1 MPAEGST
8 ATTASGSGASGLRP
22 SIGQVISLL
31 AALPVAVTASFNP
44 RVAALRSILN
54 QVPDRG
60 PDDPVPDA
68 VVTHLSDVVAMAMLL
83 PLVLRGEDEH
93 ARIGGLLRTVVGSS
107 AALGHLVL
115 GRILSDRQMWREAPP
130 ARFVAWENGLL
141 WLPDA
146 LLDLVK
152 HHGDPQIYTLTDRT
166 RWIIDPSFPVPLR
179 QRAIVQRQGM
189 VVDRRTG
196 LQRRVLVA
204 SSLDDLRLKASQWAR
219 PWADE
224 CLEMADI
231 LQIAAFDRF
240 AASCILLNRSSRPI
254 EGWLELASHARAGI
268 QAPKA
273 VDRVVATLGG
283 VELGLPPQAAFA
295 LSRGVRFLFRSQGD
309 PISDFT
315 ITWWR
320 IRGFFLDSL
329 QEQERIMSRFDDRS
343 GVAGGLLSATTERGD
358 RHV

>member
-8 ATTASGSGASGLRP
+8 AAIASGSGASGLRP

-31 AALPVAVTASFNP
+31 AALPVAVTASFHP

-68 VVTHLSDVVAMAMLL
+68 GIPHLSDLIAMAMLL
-83 PLVLRGEDEH
+83 PLLQRGDDERS
-93 ARIGGLLRTVVGSS
+93 RIGDLLRTVVGSS

-115 GRILSDRQMWREAPP
+115 GRILGDRKMWREAPP
-130 ARFVAWENGLL
+130 TRFVVWESGLL
-141 WLPDA
+141 WLPDG

-152 HHGDPQIYTLTDRT
+152 QHGDPQFFTLTDRT
-166 RWIIDPSFPVPLR
+166 RWIIDPCFPVPLR

-204 SSLDDLRLKASQWAR
+204 SSLDDLRLKASQWAK

-224 CLEMADI
+224 SLEMADI

-283 VELGLPPQAAFA
+283 VELGIPPHAAFA

-315 ITWWR
+315 TTWWR

-329 QEQERIMSRFDDRS
+329 QEQERIMSRFGDGS
-343 GVAGGLLSATTERGD
+343 GVAGDHPNATTDRRE